1 MTKIAPGLAPIAGR
15 DPQILILGSFPSR
28 MSLEKGEYYG
38 NPQNQFWK
46 IMEQLFGI
54 DPTLPY
60 TVRTARLVEHRI
72 ALWDVL
78 RFCSRNGSADTA
90 IRNPA
95 PNDIRGFVAAHP
107 TVRCMVLNGSTA
119 ARYFKK
125 MNPGLPGRILPST
138 SPAYA
143 RMPLAE
149 KARHWA
155 CICTTDN
162 R

>member
-1 MTKIAPGLAPIAGR
+1 MTERTPGLSPVTGR
-15 DPQILILGSFPSR
+15 DPEGLILGSFPSR

-54 DPTLPY
+54 DYTLPY
-60 TVRTARLVEHRI
+60 TVRTALLTEHRI

-78 RFCSRNGSADTA
+78 CSCSRDGSADTA
-90 IRNPA
+90 IRDPV
-95 PNDIRGFVAAHP
+95 PNDIRGFLTSHP
-107 TVRCMVLNGSTA
+107 TLRCIVLNGNTA
-119 ARYFKK
+119 GRYFRKL
-125 MNPGLPGRILPST
+125 NPGLSGIILPST

-149 KARHWA
+149 KAQRWA
-155 CICTTDN
+155 CIRTLN
-162 R
+162 PR